1 MEQREEETGKN
12 ETKGRR
18 YGDKNGIFLAL
29 EIF

>member
-18 YGDKNGIFLAL
+18 YGGKNGIFLAL
-29 EIF
+29 EIV